1 MTTSAGLRASNRVST
16 EDSTAPA
23 DMWRC
28 APVPSGGMNATEQPV
43 GKAVISPAMPR
54 PVGDFRCPLC
64 DGRYE
69 RAGNCA
75 SDDIPLRRM
84 GPAKI

>member
-1 MTTSAGLRASNRVST
+1 
-16 EDSTAPA
+16 
-23 DMWRC
+23 
-28 APVPSGGMNATEQPV
+28 MNATEQPV